1 MGGADVEALEVAV
14 LANAVLT
21 VALAFMLTQLRDS
34 QRYAGMLQDY
44 QTDLLLRLIE
54 RVRQLEEK
62 VGRGR

>member
-1 MGGADVEALEVAV
+1 MEALEVAV

>member
-1 MGGADVEALEVAV
+1 MEALEVAV

-21 VALAFMLTQLRDS
+21 VALAFMLTHLRDS